1 VSTADL
7 DLFGP
12 PDADGTYPRFTT
24 VLRGYD
30 PEQVRD
36 YTLRLAA
43 RVEAAER
50 ELEETKT
57 QRDAARKRLTLARD
71 EAYNQL
77 GQRLADVLRMADRQA
92 EKIRTDAEEEA
103 KQRVAEARQ
112 LAGQIEREAEEY
124 AQRLR
129 SDGDD
134 AFRQATQARDDL
146 LGGLSASRDLALAD
160 LTAAKDHL
168 EGIVDQL
175 GIAMDLA
182 RVARIVGD
190 LGLDDGTAEE
200 QEAPEATRSP
210 EPSPAVEDILV
221 RTEGFE
227 ILLPEFL
234 LRESDDDIPG
244 EIARGL
250 ENPESDSLDG

>member
-30 PEQVRD
+30 PDQVRD

-43 RVEAAER
+43 RVEAVEK
-50 ELEETKT
+50 ELEETKA
-57 QRDAARKRLTLARD
+57 QRDAARKRLGLARD
-71 EAYNQL
+71 EAYNLL

-92 EKIRTDAEEEA
+92 EKIRSDAEDEA
-103 KQRVAEARQ
+103 RQRVAEARQ

-124 AQRLR
+124 AQRIR
-129 SDGDD
+129 SDGEE
-134 AFRQATQARDDL
+134 AFHQATQARDDL

-160 LTAAKDHL
+160 LAAAKDHL
-168 EGIVDQL
+168 EGIVAQL

-190 LGLDDGTAEE
+190 LRLEDEVSEDAEGSE
-200 QEAPEATRSP
+200 GETSP
-210 EPSPAVEDILV
+210 QPAPAVEDILV

-234 LRESDDDIPG
+234 LRDSDDDV
-244 EIARGL
+244 
-250 ENPESDSLDG
+250 PEDSGDLDGPENGTLGD